1 MGGDGSLRHQGA
13 IIHHTSQCSFT
24 LTLYSLDQV
33 TVTLSV
39 SFPHLKKGTCEGFES
54 SSRVQPCPLCM
65 LSSPLL
71 LDLHHT
77 NINSSLSG
85 PPSSSFFDFFFQPP
99 LSFSRGRKYLFGFGF
114 CARLSLSPSHPLL
127 LSLSTGIR
135 TTVFFS
141 SYFLFNYCY
150 FS

>member
-71 LDLHHT
+71 LGLHHT

-85 PPSSSFFDFFFQPP
+85 PPSSSFFDFFFSTTPFIFQRKKIFIWIWFLCPSFSLP
-99 LSFSRGRKYLFGFGF
+99 LSSTPPFSFHRHKDNSLLF
-114 CARLSLSPSHPLL
+114 LL
-127 LSLSTGIR
+127 
-135 TTVFFS
+135 FS
-141 SYFLFNYCY
+141 V
-150 FS
+150 

>member
-71 LDLHHT
+71 LGLHHT

-85 PPSSSFFDFFFQPP
+85 PPSSSFFDFFFNHPFHFP
-99 LSFSRGRKYLFGFGF
+99 EEENIYLDLVFVPVF
-114 CARLSLSPSHPLL
+114 LSPSLIH
-127 LSLSTGIR
+127 
-135 TTVFFS
+135 S
-141 SYFLFNYCY
+141 SFLFPQA
-150 FS
+150 